1 MVDRR
6 WNIGEKFFKEL
17 LWSRDL
23 MDSSKVG
30 LRGKRVTVKKEEE
43 HIPG

>member
-1 MVDRR
+1 MVDGR
-6 WNIGEKFFKEL
+6 WNIGEKLFKEL

-30 LRGKRVTVKKEEE
+30 LRCIRVTVKKEEQ